1 MVGVN
6 LVVVT
11 PYSHRCAVR
20 DAAIRMV
27 IANDCVHNSD
37 SKVTRGTYPMY
48 KTSFLCVRCA
58 LRGSLDLLLLMGRVV
73 FCPFQISPD
82 RYKACMCIIL
92 PLCRA

>member
-37 SKVTRGTYPMY
+37 SKVTRGTYPMC

-58 LRGSLDLLLLMGRVV
+58 LRCSLVCFVTYGKGRLLSLSDIAQ
-73 FCPFQISPD
+73 QI
-82 RYKACMCIIL
+82 
-92 PLCRA
+92 